1 MTSQEDALSTF
12 STGIGTE
19 PLGLPHTIE
28 IFGSVI
34 GPLDGIC
41 LHGNIGGDS
50 FLFWPVKR
58 GIHMLGRYIRCVFF
72 SLCLLSVSSLAQSLD
87 SVRHDS
93 YSETDKFVSCA
104 QVTLARH
111 VLY

>member
-1 MTSQEDALSTF
+1 MLSAMQANPVERVILHF
-12 STGIGTE
+12 SEGRSE
-19 PLGLPHTIE
+19 WNH
-28 IFGSVI
+28 
-34 GPLDGIC
+34 
-41 LHGNIGGDS
+41 HNIGGDS

-58 GIHMLGRYIRCVFF
+58 GIHMLGRYIRYVFF
-72 SLCLLSVSSLAQSLD
+72 SLCLLSVSSLAQSPD